1 MKGESRKGNLWLSLV
16 FIEVVLLKSGYIW
29 RRLLRSLISIFIIML
44 IVFTMVY
51 TLVPRENIF
60 FEDSTYRKLSS
71 KSDDKTEYVYSTWE
85 KLGYLDYVRIN
96 DYCLEKY
103 EAGSEQMTEAVKP
116 DSQESRDFV
125 AEYTAKGYTVEQY
138 LQSGRYF
145 AYKDVPVINRMLSW
159 LGNLISIDTPWAVK
173 DPGNLGTLLRTADA
187 VGIKAAVMTGESA
200 EVYNPKV
207 VRSTMGSLPRLELYI
222 ENDFGRVVQ
231 TLSSQGVT
239 VCAAVV
245 RNGEAIPGF
254 EFPERCAAVIG
265 NEARGLSE
273 EDAELCHRRVTITMK
288 GSAESLNA
296 ASAGSI
302 IMWEMLRG

>member
-1 MKGESRKGNLWLSLV
+1 MLISGKDNPRLKRLAKLCKSRSFRKAEGVFVIEGLRGCADAAASAALGRLEIEAFFYCTSAFGEDSYIGIEAFDGIEERKRFELAEGLADRVSETKNSQGV
-16 FIEVVLLKSGYIW
+16 FIIAKRLDRELSELDAERTPKILVL
-29 RRLLRSLISIFIIML
+29 
-44 IVFTMVY
+44 
-51 TLVPRENIF
+51 N
-60 FEDSTYRKLSS
+60 
-71 KSDDKTEYVYSTWE
+71 
-85 KLGYLDYVRIN
+85 
-96 DYCLEKY
+96 
-103 EAGSEQMTEAVKP
+103 
-116 DSQESRDFV
+116 
-125 AEYTAKGYTVEQY
+125 
-138 LQSGRYF
+138 
-145 AYKDVPVINRMLSW
+145 
-159 LGNLISIDTPWAVK
+159 AVK

-187 VGIKAAVMTGESA
+187 VGIRAAVMTGECA

-231 TLSSQGVT
+231 TLNSQGVT

-296 ASAGSI
+296 AAAGSI
-302 IMWEMLRG
+302 IIWEMLRG